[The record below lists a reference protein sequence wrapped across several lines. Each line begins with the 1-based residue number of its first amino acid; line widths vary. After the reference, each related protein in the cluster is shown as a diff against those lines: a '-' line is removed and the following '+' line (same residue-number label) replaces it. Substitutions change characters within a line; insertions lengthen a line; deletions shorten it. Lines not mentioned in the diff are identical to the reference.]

1 MSLDPGKDNC
11 YRLNPHLIRLQ
22 YCTLFRTASG
32 AHTLSAIQPT
42 PSIVSPKP
50 NLPLLTHQTHKARA
64 IPTDSSP
71 YQSYLLSYQAKRDP
85 DQRKKPDRTP
95 RDTYGSATVIVMGSI
110 RGEQTL
116 LLDVS
121 VIGEAAAV
129 CHDSI

>member
-22 YCTLFRTASG
+22 YCTLSRTADG

-50 NLPLLTHQTHKARA
+50 NSPLLTHQTHKARA
-64 IPTDSSP
+64 IPTGSSP
-71 YQSYLLSYQAKRDP
+71 CQSYLLSYQAERDP
-85 DQRKKPDRTP
+85 GSTQKAGLYTK
-95 RDTYGSATVIVMGSI
+95 DTYGSATVIVMGSVG
-110 RGEQTL
+110 GEQTL

-121 VIGEAAAV
+121 VIGKAATV